1 MRQTAK
7 VTICKMQHCDSDSW
21 IVFRVYKIG
30 YMGSKSDRLTWPGSV
45 GRPAAETSSWIAA
58 SLKTKT
64 SKKPV
69 GLTSASMT
77 LLERTTLGVSI

>member
-1 MRQTAK
+1 MRHAAK